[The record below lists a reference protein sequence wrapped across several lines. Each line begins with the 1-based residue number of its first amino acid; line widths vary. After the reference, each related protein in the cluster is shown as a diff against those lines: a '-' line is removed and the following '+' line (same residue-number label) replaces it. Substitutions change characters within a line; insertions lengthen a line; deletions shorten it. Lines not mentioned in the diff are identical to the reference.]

1 MGEYECRNLFLF
13 TNQKGE
19 KMKLLVI
26 AMLTLFSI
34 NSMAASSGSY
44 ECKVEKKLS
53 TKAYEAGPVLYVLV
67 DGMDLIISSPDFTG
81 SCEAKAKKT
90 NSDFIIAESAMK
102 GCGTDGVDMLIPTG
116 MQEQDEK
123 ATLVVSSNG
132 TFDVYSCKLNAMIEF

>member
-1 MGEYECRNLFLF
+1 MSKSFF
-13 TNQKGE
+13 THKE
-19 KMKLLVI
+19 KKEKNMKTLII

-90 NSDFIIAESAMK
+90 SSDFIIASSAMK
-102 GCGTDGVDMLIPTG
+102 GCGIDGVDMLIPIG